1 MKRTKKPIPAKKRQ
15 AYLRAVIQ
23 LLFFLFFPAAFTTA
37 FSAVK
42 NIFTQMG
49 SGAPLVWSTFLTVF
63 VSLCAFT
70 IVFGRFFCGY
80 ACAFGALGD
89 AVRSLYVWIC
99 KKCKKKPITLK
110 FGKKPFYLIK
120 YLILLL
126 IVIFCFTGVYGTW
139 KGWNPWDV
147 FSMLRAGNWHL
158 GGDWIGIVLLLA
170 IVVGMAFCERF
181 FCRFLC
187 PLGAVFS
194 LLPILPVF
202 SVRRKRENCA
212 KGCSACQR
220 CCPAE
225 LTLPEAGSWSVSG
238 ECFQCQKCVDICPR
252 KNAHSGFGV
261 VQGNAVWFTIL
272 QAGILAVV
280 MILAGV

>member
-42 NIFTQMG
+42 NIFVQMG
-49 SGAPLVWSTFLTVF
+49 SGAPLLWSTFLTVF

-110 FGKKPFYLIK
+110 SGKKPFYLIK

-139 KGWNPWDV
+139 KGWSPWDV

-238 ECFQCQKCVDICPR
+238 ECF
-252 KNAHSGFGV
+252 
-261 VQGNAVWFTIL
+261 
-272 QAGILAVV
+272 
-280 MILAGV
+280 